1 MEKLREY
8 LREVMDKK
16 GLSEWQIEKR
26 ANGKIKDSYIA
37 DILSGKTKSISVEKL
52 NALAEGLAVDGVE
65 LYRVASGEDI
75 PRTPEV
81 LWPYDL
87 LLKTMDRLIHDL
99 DFGATVKA
107 AGRLKP
113 AQVKSLRKQV
123 ESMRG
128 GK

>member
-1 MEKLREY
+1 MEKLRAY

-52 NALAEGLAVDGVE
+52 NALAEGLGVDGVE

-75 PRTPEV
+75 PYTQEDP
-81 LWPYDL
+81 WPSEL
-87 LLKTMDRLIHDL
+87 LFKMIDRLIHDP

-107 AGRLKP
+107 VGQLKAARL
-113 AQVKSLRKQV
+113 KSLRKQV
-123 ESMRG
+123 ESMHG